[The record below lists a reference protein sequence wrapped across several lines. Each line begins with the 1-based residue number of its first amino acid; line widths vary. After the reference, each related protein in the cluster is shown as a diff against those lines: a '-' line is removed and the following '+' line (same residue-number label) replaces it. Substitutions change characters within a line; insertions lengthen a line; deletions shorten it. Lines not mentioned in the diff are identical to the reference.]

1 MMTDKEL
8 QILNTYAATSNKAT
22 IRAISAQLPYMTLD
36 QAEVAMSV
44 IAKLS
49 ENEDTLMTR
58 IKKYLAETVQ
68 EMAKLASGQ
77 TLILGDRMPGVFWA

>member
-1 MMTDKEL
+1 MMTNKEL
-8 QILNTYAATSNKAT
+8 QILNTYASSSNRAT

-36 QAEVAMSV
+36 QAEDAMSV

-58 IKKYLAETVQ
+58 IKKYLTETVQ
-68 EMAKLASGQ
+68 EMAKLAGGQ
-77 TLILGDRMPGVFWA
+77 ALYLGVRMPGVVWA